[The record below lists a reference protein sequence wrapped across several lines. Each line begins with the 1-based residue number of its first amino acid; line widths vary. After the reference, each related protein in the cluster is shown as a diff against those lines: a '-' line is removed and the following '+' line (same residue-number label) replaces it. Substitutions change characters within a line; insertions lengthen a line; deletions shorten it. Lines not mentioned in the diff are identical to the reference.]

1 MAGVLTTL
9 GLTKYNAAVANKTVI
24 KIAKIIIGSN
34 TGNVSS
40 ATTSIGTAIAT
51 LTRVNILAGFN
62 KKDVSFRAMLELDVA
77 SWRQV
82 GIYDDV
88 GDLIA
93 AERIYLDTRIATRRY
108 RFVGVTLTNLSNP
121 EVFDSDVSYPQAV
134 STAKEI
140 IRMRKQAIDYVDRVA
155 PQYGQGYSYRWAGGS
170 ESVKPAPLVRY
181 AAVATNAAEL
191 ALAKNSIPS
200 MTEIFN
206 TWYRFS
212 HSGSVNYPALPAELN
227 GWSLNAQGEI
237 SSTIN
242 SSSYIGFVSPTKHSN
257 FELDVQVRSS
267 NGDDDAI
274 GIVIAFL
281 KEDGREFTISAVR
294 TLGGWFSGIW
304 KVFYNANQS
313 DALLLGVAEDDLYW
327 GDGVLGKNRA
337 TSGAYVQNGGWNR
350 ADIAAGTRIRVT
362 RNGDIITA
370 ETSNL
375 GHTELV
381 PSSKITINLA
391 SLPILS
397 RFRKPA
403 SYGYSSLSQANS
415 FYNTT
420 SMVDKENVIV
430 DMTTNTV
437 LSYDG
442 TNWINTG
449 ATLSQTVGVNQFVY
463 SKVNKSTYYVDSAGT
478 ISRVI

>member
-1 MAGVLTTL
+1 MAGFLTTA
-9 GLTKYNAAVANKTVI
+9 GQTKYNSAVANKTI
-24 KIAKIIIGSN
+24 LKIAKIIIGSN
-34 TGNVSS
+34 TGAVSS
-40 ATTSIGTAIAT
+40 ATTSIGTALAT
-51 LTRVNILAGFN
+51 LTRVNILTGFN
-62 KKDVSFRAMLELDVA
+62 GKDVSFKAMMELDVS

-82 GIYDDV
+82 GIYDDTGV
-88 GDLIA
+88 LIA
-93 AERIYLDTRIATRRY
+93 VDRIFLDARTDARKY
-108 RFVGVTLTNLSNP
+108 RFVGVSLTNLTNTS
-121 EVFDSDVSYPQAV
+121 VFDSDVSYPRAV

-140 IRMRKQAIDYVDRVA
+140 LRMRKQALEFIDRTA
-155 PQYGQGYSYRWAGGS
+155 PMYGQGYSYRWSGS
-170 ESVKPAPLVRY
+170 NEVVKPAPLVRY

-191 ALAKNSIPS
+191 TLAKNSIPS

-212 HSGSVNYPALPAELN
+212 HSGSVNYPALPAELS

-257 FELDVQVRSS
+257 FELDVQIRSTIA
-267 NGDDDAI
+267 DDDAN
-274 GIVIAFL
+274 GIIIAFL
-281 KEDGREFTISAVR
+281 KEDNREFTISAIR
-294 TLGGWFSGIW
+294 TFGGWFSGIW
-304 KVFYNANQS
+304 KLYYNANQS
-313 DALLLGVAEDDLYW
+313 DAVVLGTAEADLKW
-327 GDGVLGKNRA
+327 GDGVLGKDRA
-337 TSGAYVQNGGWNR
+337 TAGPYVQNGGWNR
-350 ADIAAGTRIRVT
+350 ADVKDGTRIRVT

-370 ETSNL
+370 ETSNF
-375 GHTELV
+375 GSTDLV
-381 PSSKITINLA
+381 PSAKITLDLA
-391 SLPILS
+391 SLPILA

-403 SYGYSSLSQANS
+403 SYGYSSISQPNS

-442 TNWINTG
+442 TNWVNTG
-449 ATLSQTVGVNQFVY
+449 ATLAQTVGVNQFVY
-463 SKVNKSTYYVDSAGT
+463 SKVNKSTYYIDSTGV